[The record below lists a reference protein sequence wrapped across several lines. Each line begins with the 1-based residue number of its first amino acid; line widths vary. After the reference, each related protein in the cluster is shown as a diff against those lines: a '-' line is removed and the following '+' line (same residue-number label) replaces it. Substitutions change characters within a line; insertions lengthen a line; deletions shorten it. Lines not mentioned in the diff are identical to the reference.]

1 MPDPELLQP
10 LALVLVTVYVPA
22 VVTVINAPV
31 APVLHNN
38 GSLPVVDNFELPQLF
53 TTVTAGTEGIAFG
66 ADTPLPIGLAQPS
79 TVLFTVIVPAVVTV
93 MEGVVAPVLHN
104 MLPPSGID
112 KTELPQL
119 F

>member
-38 GSLPVVDNFELPQLF
+38 GSLPVVDNFEVPQLF
-53 TTVTAGTEGIAFG
+53 NTVTITDGIAFG
-66 ADTPLPIGLAQPS
+66 EDTPLPIGLAQPS